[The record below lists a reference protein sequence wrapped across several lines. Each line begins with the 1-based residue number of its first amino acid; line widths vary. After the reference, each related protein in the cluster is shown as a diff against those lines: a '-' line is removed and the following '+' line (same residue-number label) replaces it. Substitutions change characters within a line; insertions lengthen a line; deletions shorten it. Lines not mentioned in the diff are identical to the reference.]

1 MLVDL
6 SCSNIVLTSESDIQ
20 IALVVSQI
28 EINLSSVIENK
39 NLSVPIGKNKINI
52 PICPSPLEHAISVL
66 LGRRHGS
73 GINIHIRINLD

>member
-6 SCSNIVLTSESDIQ
+6 SCSNIVLTGESDIQ

-39 NLSVPIGKNKINI
+39 NLSVPIGKDKINI
-52 PICPSPLEHAISVL
+52 SMS
-66 LGRRHGS
+66 
-73 GINIHIRINLD
+73 